1 MNNLFDEKIDADSNS
16 TNSTILLTEDDIEDN
31 LLVVKAYRVIL
42 RNITFNNRIIFSS
55 GDS

>member
-42 RNITFNNRIIFSS
+42 RNITFNNRIIFSN

>member
-16 TNSTILLTEDDIEDN
+16 TNSTILLTDDDIEDN

-42 RNITFNNRIIFSS
+42 RNITFNNRIIFSN

>member
-1 MNNLFDEKIDADSNS
+1 MNNLFDEKIDADSNF
-16 TNSTILLTEDDIEDN
+16 TNSTILLTDDDIEDN

-42 RNITFNNRIIFSS
+42 RNITFNNRIIFSN